1 MPFSRLWTEADQQ
14 SIVLKMLGE
23 LQKVIFIFSVTLE
36 RKGRLKTGL
45 YSLNFQCQERLK
57 NKINNSLIM
66 VGLNTAG
73 MLPVQRESLI
83 TEIKDERLSMRSD
96 FEFTSDRN
104 GFSLQVLIV
113 HFMHC

>member
-1 MPFSRLWTEADQQ
+1 
-14 SIVLKMLGE
+14 MLGE

-83 TEIKDERLSMRSD
+83 TEIRDERRLSMRSD
-96 FEFTSDRN
+96 FEFNSDGN